1 MQSKFR
7 GTGVAIVTPFTN
19 GQIDFDALE
28 RVVNHILDGGVEYLV
43 VLGTT
48 GESVTLSKKEKHEVL
63 EFVVKVNDKRVPL
76 VAGFGGNYTEKL
88 VEDIKGFHF
97 EGYEAILSVCPYYNR
112 PTQEGLYQHFIQVA
126 EASPVPVLLYN
137 VPSRTASNLNAETT
151 LRLSNANKKIIGIKE
166 ASGDMRQVMEIVWR
180 KPKDFLVI
188 SGDDNLTLPMLS
200 FGADGL
206 ISVVGNGLPRETSD
220 LVRAG
225 LNDDFITAR
234 RLHFQLM
241 PVIDQIFN
249 DGNPAGI
256 KGVLEILDL
265 CGREVRLPLMPVR
278 EDTYNKLTKLIK
290 GYDLPDAEQR

>member
-48 GESVTLSKKEKHEVL
+48 GESVTLSKKEKHQVL
-63 EFVVKVNDKRVPL
+63 EFVVKVNNKRVPL

-88 VEDIKGFHF
+88 VEDIKSFHF
-97 EGYEAILSVCPYYNR
+97 EGYDAILSVCPYYNR

-206 ISVVGNGLPRETSD
+206 ISVIGNALPRETSD

-234 RLHFQLM
+234 RLHFELM
-241 PVIDQIFN
+241 PIIDQIFS

-256 KGVLEILDL
+256 KGVLEILEL

-278 EDTYNKLTKLIK
+278 EDTHNKLIKLIK

>member
-1 MQSKFR
+1 
-7 GTGVAIVTPFTN
+7 
-19 GQIDFDALE
+19 
-28 RVVNHILDGGVEYLV
+28 
-43 VLGTT
+43 
-48 GESVTLSKKEKHEVL
+48 
-63 EFVVKVNDKRVPL
+63 
-76 VAGFGGNYTEKL
+76 
-88 VEDIKGFHF
+88 
-97 EGYEAILSVCPYYNR
+97 
-112 PTQEGLYQHFIQVA
+112 
-126 EASPVPVLLYN
+126 
-137 VPSRTASNLNAETT
+137 
-151 LRLSNANKKIIGIKE
+151 
-166 ASGDMRQVMEIVWR
+166 MRQVMEIVWR

-206 ISVVGNGLPRETSD
+206 ISVVGNALPRETSD

>member
-28 RVVNHILDGGVEYLV
+28 RVVNHILEGGVEYLV

-63 EFVVKVNDKRVPL
+63 EFIVRVNDKRVPL

-97 EGYEAILSVCPYYNR
+97 EGYDAILSVCPYYNR

-206 ISVVGNGLPRETSD
+206 ISVVGNALPRETSD

>member
-28 RVVNHILDGGVEYLV
+28 RVVNHILEGGVEYLV

-63 EFVVKVNDKRVPL
+63 EFVVRVNDKRVPL

-97 EGYEAILSVCPYYNR
+97 EGYDAILSVCPYYNR

-206 ISVVGNGLPRETSD
+206 ISVVGNALPRETSD

>member
-206 ISVVGNGLPRETSD
+206 ISVIGNGLPRETSD

>member
-48 GESVTLSKKEKHEVL
+48 GESVTLSKKEKHQVL
-63 EFVVKVNDKRVPL
+63 EFVVKVNNKRVPL

-97 EGYEAILSVCPYYNR
+97 EGYDAILSVCPYYNR

-206 ISVVGNGLPRETSD
+206 ISVVGNALPRETSD

-241 PVIDQIFN
+241 PIIDQIFN